1 MPKEIHNQRASRPS
15 RPWREEEPEEEQDP
29 QLAPETQEVDLS
41 KLIPFTNSGHQWHQE
56 GAYLICDSCMV
67 RHAAFIGIDRVLKG
81 FDEDG
86 KMLIEKRF

>member
-1 MPKEIHNQRASRPS
+1 MPKEIHNQSRNRKS
-15 RPWREEEPEEEQDP
+15 REWVEPEEEEEKDP
-29 QLAPETQEVDLS
+29 QLMPETHEVDLS

-67 RHAAFIGIDRVLKG
+67 RHAAFIGIDKVLKG

-86 KMLIEKRF
+86 NPLIEKRF